1 MAEGSLS
8 RSMLE
13 SKDGKNFLL
22 LDHVSNSIL
31 PYSISVYF
39 SNYINFILLQ
49 QFSSLI
55 AAKKCLYGLE
65 VVPAQMRKRMP

>member
-1 MAEGSLS
+1 MEMSLVAEGSLS

-22 LDHVSNSIL
+22 LDHVAIVSYLIQYL
-31 PYSISVYF
+31 YIC

-49 QFSSLI
+49 
-55 AAKKCLYGLE
+55 
-65 VVPAQMRKRMP
+65 